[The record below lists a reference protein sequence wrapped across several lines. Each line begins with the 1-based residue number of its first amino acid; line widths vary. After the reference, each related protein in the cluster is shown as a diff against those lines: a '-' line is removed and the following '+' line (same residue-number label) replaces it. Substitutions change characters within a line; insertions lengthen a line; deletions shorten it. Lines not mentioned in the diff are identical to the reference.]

1 MRKIIA
7 FLAGSALGGIVG
19 ATLAMLMAPYSGAEL
34 RSKAQNRFQE
44 IRIQV
49 SEAGA
54 ARRAELEQQLQ
65 ALRSPRRPSAP

>member
-1 MRKIIA
+1 MRKLIA
-7 FLAGSALGGIVG
+7 FLAGSALGGLVG
-19 ATLAMLMAPYSGAEL
+19 ATLALLIAPYTGEEL

-44 IRIQV
+44 IRSQV
-49 SEAGA
+49 VEAGA